1 MVEVRQAV
9 VPSDLDEIRSL
20 WLDYLKWGNDEL
32 ERRYGFRLRVGE
44 AVEHDVATI
53 TKFQPPGGCLLL
65 AIEDGRAVGTACLQT
80 IGPRT
85 CEIKRMWVDPLYRR
99 RGIGHALLDELL
111 ATARSTGL
119 KGVQL
124 DSPEFMTD
132 AHRLYRSRGFER
144 IDPYPESEIPEE
156 HRAHW
161 IFMEADLGSPSAAP

>member
-1 MVEVRQAV
+1 
-9 VPSDLDEIRSL
+9 
-20 WLDYLKWGNDEL
+20 
-32 ERRYGFRLRVGE
+32 
-44 AVEHDVATI
+44 
-53 TKFQPPGGCLLL
+53 
-65 AIEDGRAVGTACLQT
+65 
-80 IGPRT
+80 
-85 CEIKRMWVDPLYRR
+85 MWVDPLYRR

-156 HRAHW
+156 YRAHW
-161 IFMEADLGSPSAAP
+161 IFMEADLGSPSAAR